1 MKIKIQEKE
10 IELKK
15 TFRSYIIFESITDK
29 IFAPKTMSDV
39 VTYFYSVVLAS
50 EKDINLTFDEFI
62 DWLDEN
68 ENALN
73 ERYKHFENLSSEYEK
88 QLKVQNL
95 NTQNIHN
102 DSNIS
107 FSNKIY
113 GSQILAY

>member
-29 IFAPKTMSDV
+29 IFAPKTMSVV

-50 EKDINLTFDEFI
+50 DKDINLTFDDFI

-68 ENALN
+68 ANALN
-73 ERYKHFENLSSEYEK
+73 DFEKWLTEINEVDSQFQSKKKEK
-88 QLKVQNL
+88 K
-95 NTQNIHN
+95 TKEKK
-102 DSNIS
+102 S
-107 FSNKIY
+107 
-113 GSQILAY
+113 

>member
-50 EKDINLTFDEFI
+50 DKDINLTFDEFI

-68 ENALN
+68 EDALN
-73 ERYKHFENLSSEYEK
+73 DFEQWLTKINEVDSQFNAKKKEK
-88 QLKVQNL
+88 K
-95 NTQNIHN
+95 TKEKK
-102 DSNIS
+102 S
-107 FSNKIY
+107 
-113 GSQILAY
+113 

>member
-1 MKIKIQEKE
+1 MKINIKDKE

-39 VTYFYSVVLAS
+39 ATYFYSVVLAS
-50 EKDINLTFDEFI
+50 DRNLELTFDEFI

-73 ERYKHFENLSSEYEK
+73 DFEQWLTEISKVDSQFQSKKKEK
-88 QLKVQNL
+88 K
-95 NTQNIHN
+95 TKEKK
-102 DSNIS
+102 S
-107 FSNKIY
+107 
-113 GSQILAY
+113 

>member
-1 MKIKIQEKE
+1 MKITINNHE

-50 EKDINLTFDEFI
+50 DKDINLTFDEFI
-62 DWLDEN
+62 DWLDDN

-73 ERYKHFENLSSEYEK
+73 DFEQWLTEISKVDSQFQSKKKEK
-88 QLKVQNL
+88 
-95 NTQNIHN
+95 NTKEKK
-102 DSNIS
+102 
-107 FSNKIY
+107 F
-113 GSQILAY
+113 

>member
-50 EKDINLTFDEFI
+50 ATDINITLDDFI

-68 ENALN
+68 ANALN
-73 ERYKHFENLSSEYEK
+73 DFEKWLTEINEVDSQFQSKKKEK
-88 QLKVQNL
+88 K
-95 NTQNIHN
+95 TKEKK
-102 DSNIS
+102 S
-107 FSNKIY
+107 
-113 GSQILAY
+113 

>member
-50 EKDINLTFDEFI
+50 DRNLELTFDEFI

-68 ENALN
+68 EDALN
-73 ERYKHFENLSSEYEK
+73 DFEQWLTKINEVDSQFNAKKKEK
-88 QLKVQNL
+88 K
-95 NTQNIHN
+95 
-102 DSNIS
+102 
-107 FSNKIY
+107 NKEKK
-113 GSQILAY
+113 S

>member
-1 MKIKIQEKE
+1 MKINIKDKE

-39 VTYFYSVVLAS
+39 ATYFYSVVLAS
-50 EKDINLTFDEFI
+50 DRNIELTFDEFI

-73 ERYKHFENLSSEYEK
+73 DFEQWLTEISKVDSQLQSKKKEK
-88 QLKVQNL
+88 K
-95 NTQNIHN
+95 TKEKK
-102 DSNIS
+102 S
-107 FSNKIY
+107 
-113 GSQILAY
+113 

>member
-1 MKIKIQEKE
+1 MKINIKDKE

-39 VTYFYSVVLAS
+39 ATYFYSVVLAS
-50 EKDINLTFDEFI
+50 DRNLELTFDEFI

-73 ERYKHFENLSSEYEK
+73 DFEQWLTEISKVDSQLQSKKKEK
-88 QLKVQNL
+88 K
-95 NTQNIHN
+95 TKEKK
-102 DSNIS
+102 S
-107 FSNKIY
+107 
-113 GSQILAY
+113 

>member
-1 MKIKIQEKE
+1 MKINIKDKE

-39 VTYFYSVVLAS
+39 ATYFYSVVLAS
-50 EKDINLTFDEFI
+50 DKDINLTFDEFI

-73 ERYKHFENLSSEYEK
+73 DFEQWLTEISKVDSQFQSKKKEK
-88 QLKVQNL
+88 K
-95 NTQNIHN
+95 TKEKK
-102 DSNIS
+102 S
-107 FSNKIY
+107 
-113 GSQILAY
+113 

>member
-50 EKDINLTFDEFI
+50 DKDINLTFDDFI

-68 ENALN
+68 ANALN
-73 ERYKHFENLSSEYEK
+73 DFEKWLTEINEVDSQFQSKKKEK
-88 QLKVQNL
+88 K
-95 NTQNIHN
+95 TKEKK
-102 DSNIS
+102 S
-107 FSNKIY
+107 
-113 GSQILAY
+113 

>member
-39 VTYFYSVVLAS
+39 VTYFYCVVLAS
-50 EKDINLTFDEFI
+50 DRNLELTFDEFI

-68 ENALN
+68 EDALN
-73 ERYKHFENLSSEYEK
+73 DFEQWLTKINEVDSQFNAKKKEK
-88 QLKVQNL
+88 K
-95 NTQNIHN
+95 TKEKK
-102 DSNIS
+102 S
-107 FSNKIY
+107 
-113 GSQILAY
+113 